1 MKVDTSDGWRATLVA
16 DIKPSVLSQEELTL
30 VAARVALAGS
40 YLALEAT
47 LTGSLW
53 LSVGTSMAG
62 LLTVILLSRRGA
74 GP

>member
-1 MKVDTSDGWRATLVA
+1 MFQDDADWKDTVA
-16 DIKPSVLSQEELTL
+16 DLDLELGRPSVFTPDELPQ
-30 VAARVALAGS
+30 VAARIGLAGS

-62 LLTVILLSRRGA
+62 LVIVILLSRRT
-74 GP
+74 